1 MSTQDHES
9 AFKLLSTQLAKENA
23 EALRPVIRQEIKSLV
38 ENQKKEDERRYI
50 PSDEAKAM
58 LNVCDSS
65 LWRWNKKGLLTKR
78 KISGRTYYDRVEILK
93 LLNNPM

>member
-9 AFKLLSTQLAKENA
+9 AFKLLSIQLAKENA

-50 PSDEAKAM
+50 PSDEAKVM

-65 LWRWNKKGLLTKR
+65 LWRWTKKGLLTKR

>member
-1 MSTQDHES
+1 MSTQENEN
-9 AFKLLSTQLAKENA
+9 AFKLLSIQLAKENA
-23 EALRPVIRQEIKSLV
+23 EALGPVIRQEIKSLV

-50 PSDEAKAM
+50 PSDEAKVM

-65 LWRWNKKGLLTKR
+65 LWRWTKKGLLTKR
-78 KISGRTYYDRVEILK
+78 KISGRTYYDRIEILK